1 MPSVGS
7 NAQVGFAEETLWASG
22 TVTINK
28 FIPFISETFKLS
40 KNVVMTESIRG
51 SSAHSIHQE
60 GANRVAGDLQVEVQ
74 PVGMW
79 TLFKHALGRAF
90 TSGPSGSGFYH
101 HRILPSGALPE
112 GLRFEVGRDV
122 GGTFTYKGC
131 KINTLELN
139 CAVGEPLKATFGI
152 LGYDETSSASPPTVA
167 SATAISSLS
176 PYNFDEAVVYLD
188 GVAAATAI
196 EVTGATI
203 NVNNNLKE
211 DKGKLGSKYRAA
223 IPRNGFREVTGT
235 LNVEFDNLYNYN
247 RFINQTES
255 ALQIRFTSVQLAAGA
270 TPHQLDIILP
280 RIVFTGETPNVSGPD
295 LIYHNLPFIALY
307 DSGEGDQQKDEIRLQ
322 VITSDAT
329 I

>member
-7 NAQVGFAEETLWASG
+7 NAQFGFAEETLWASG

-28 FIPFISETFKLS
+28 FVPFLSESFKLD
-40 KNVVMTESIRG
+40 KNVVMTQSIRG
-51 SSAHSIHQE
+51 SAAHSVHQE
-60 GANRVAGDLQVEVQ
+60 GANRTSGDLQVEVQ

-90 TSGPSGSGFYH
+90 TAGPSGSGHYH
-101 HRILPSGALPE
+101 HRILPSGNLPE
-112 GLRFEVGRDV
+112 GLRVEVGRDQ
-122 GGTFTYKGC
+122 GGTFTYKGV

-139 CAVGEPLKATFGI
+139 CAVGEPLKATFGC
-152 LGYDETSSASPPTVA
+152 LGYDETQSTGVPTA
-167 SATAISSLS
+167 PSATAISSTS
-176 PYNFDEAVVYLD
+176 PYNFDQATVYV
-188 GVAAATAI
+188 GGTSNAI
-196 EVTGATI
+196 EVTSLTL

-247 RFINQTES
+247 RFINQTEHAMQVS
-255 ALQIRFTSVQLAAGA
+255 FVSDQMAAGT
-270 TPHQLDIILP
+270 TPHSLNVFLP
-280 RIVFTGETPNVSGPD
+280 RVVFTGETPSASGPE
-295 LIYHNLPFIALY
+295 LIYHNLPFVALF
-307 DSGEGDQQKDEIRLQ
+307 DSGEGDQEKDEIRLQ

>member
-7 NAQVGFAEETLWASG
+7 NGQFGFAEETLWASG
-22 TVTINK
+22 TPTINK
-28 FIPFISETFKLS
+28 FIPFLSESLKLE
-40 KNVVMTESIRG
+40 KNVVMTQSIRG
-51 SSAHSIHQE
+51 SSSHSVHQE

-79 TLFKHALGRAF
+79 TLFKHALGRGF
-90 TSGPSGSGFYH
+90 TAGPSGSGFYH

-112 GLRFEVGRDV
+112 GLRVEVGRDV
-122 GGTFTYKGC
+122 GGTFTYKGV
-131 KINTLELN
+131 KVNTVEMT
-139 CAVGEPLKATFGI
+139 CSVGEPLKATFGL
-152 LGYDETSSASPPTVA
+152 LGKDEAQSTSAPTA
-167 SATAISSLS
+167 PSATAISALS
-176 PYNFDEAVVYLD
+176 PYNFDQANTTVD
-188 GVAAATAI
+188 GLSNSV
-196 EVTGATI
+196 EVTGFTL
-203 NVNNNLKE
+203 NVNNNLAE

-247 RFINQTES
+247 RFINQTEH
-255 ALQIRFTSVQLAAGA
+255 ALQIRFTSDQFAAGTTA
-270 TPHQLDIILP
+270 HQLDIILP
-280 RIVFTGETPNVSGPD
+280 RVVFTGETPVVSGPD

-307 DSGEGDQQKDEIRLQ
+307 DSGEGDQEKDEVRLQ

>member
-7 NAQVGFAEETLWASG
+7 NAQLGFAEETLWASG

-28 FIPFISETFKLS
+28 FIPFVTEGLQLS

-51 SSAHSIHQE
+51 SSAHSVHQE
-60 GANRVAGDLQVEVQ
+60 GANKVAGDIQVEVQ

-79 TLFKHALGRAF
+79 TIFKHSLGRGF
-90 TSGPSGSGFYH
+90 TAGPSGSGYYH

-112 GLRFEVGRDV
+112 GLRVEVGRDV

-131 KINTLELN
+131 KVNSLELS
-139 CAVGEPLKATFGI
+139 CSVGEPLKATFGL
-152 LGYDETSSASPPTVA
+152 LGHSETASTGAPTTP
-167 SATAISSLS
+167 SATAISSTS
-176 PYNFDEAVVYLD
+176 PYNFDQATVYID
-188 GVAAATAI
+188 GLSNSV
-196 EVTGATI
+196 EVSGFTLS
-203 NVNNNLKE
+203 VNNNLAE
-211 DKGKLGSKYRAA
+211 DKGRLGSKYRAA

-247 RFINQTES
+247 RFINQTEH
-255 ALQIRFTSVQLAAGA
+255 AMHIRFVSDQLAAGA
-270 TPHQLDIILP
+270 TAHQLDIILP
-280 RIVFTGETPNVSGPD
+280 RVVFTGETPNVGGPD

-307 DSGEGDQQKDEIRLQ
+307 DSGEGDQEKDEVRFQ

>member
-7 NAQVGFAEETLWASG
+7 NAQMGFGEETLWASG
-22 TVTINK
+22 TITISK
-28 FIPFISETFKLS
+28 FIPFISEGLQLT

-60 GANRVAGDLQVEVQ
+60 GANRVGGDIQVEVQ

-79 TLFKHALGRAF
+79 TLFKHALGRRF
-90 TSGPSGSGFYH
+90 TAGPSGSGFYH

-112 GLRFEVGRDV
+112 GLRLEVGRDS
-122 GGTFTYKGC
+122 GGTFTYKGI
-131 KINTLELN
+131 KVNTLEMT
-139 CAVGEPLKATFGI
+139 CAVGDPLRATFGL
-152 LGYDETSSASPPTVA
+152 LGYDETASASAPTAVTSM
-167 SATAISSLS
+167 SAVS
-176 PYNFDEAVVYLD
+176 PYNFDQAVVYID
-188 GVAAATAI
+188 GVAAATTV
-196 EVTGATI
+196 EVSGFTLNI
-203 NVNNNLKE
+203 NNNLAE

-247 RFINQTES
+247 RFINQTEH
-255 ALQIRFTSVQLAAGA
+255 AVQIRFTHNEMAAGSTA
-270 TPHQLDIILP
+270 HQLDIVLP
-280 RIVFTGETPNVSGPD
+280 RVVFTGETPTASGPD
-295 LIYHNLPFIALY
+295 LIYHDLPFIALF
-307 DSGEGDQQKDEIRLQ
+307 DPSEGNDQEQDEVRLQ